1 MKVPLARA
9 NAIRLIL
16 RGPRPPPSATP
27 PSSSFHD
34 RFHLLTSSLNS
45 RDLLDFSLPFHPIKR
60 RRHRRRPLSEKRKEG
75 KRKERKRKTR
85 SFAIQFPSLP
95 VSRLPLLSSFV
106 EERLSSRG
114 DFLFISKRGHVRQTS
129 DTPPTAWRDPEIYAF
144 HEITTPP
151 GKIKRRSRT
160 SRIQFR
166 ANARGPSFAR
176 N

>member
-95 VSRLPLLSSFV
+95 PGSLSSPLSSRSVSRLGETSYLSRNEDTSG
-106 EERLSSRG
+106 RLPT
-114 DFLFISKRGHVRQTS
+114 HRQR
-129 DTPPTAWRDPEIYAF
+129 RDEIRKF
-144 HEITTPP
+144 MRFTKLP
-151 GKIKRRSRT
+151 RRQGR
-160 SRIQFR
+160 
-166 ANARGPSFAR
+166 
-176 N
+176 